1 MIKNIIILLGLPGSG
16 KGTQGEFISKE
27 LAIPHISTG
36 DILRKMVNEGCK
48 DSELLATYMKE
59 GKLIPDN
66 LVNKLVKNF
75 ILSDTCKHGCVLDGY
90 PRNLRQAEYFIENI
104 DANIS
109 TIFFDVSDD
118 IATKRILGRVACAS
132 CNKVYNKYF
141 DKPKKQDVCDKCG
154 SKEFISRSD
163 DDKDTILLRLE
174 EYKNNTLP
182 MVEYYKKHGKFFTVP
197 AGESIK
203 KVTEEVAS
211 IIKKI

>member
-36 DILRKMVNEGCK
+36 DILRKMIQEGSK
-48 DSELLATYMKE
+48 DSDLLASYMKE

-66 LVNKLVKNF
+66 LVNKLVKSF
-75 ILSDTCKHGCVLDGY
+75 ILSDICKYGCVLDGY
-90 PRNLRQAEYFIENI
+90 PRTLRQAEYFIENI

-109 TIFFDVSDD
+109 TIFFDVSDEVA
-118 IATKRILGRVACAS
+118 IKRILGRIACAS
-132 CNKVYNKYF
+132 CNKTYNKYF
-141 DKPKKQDVCDKCG
+141 DKPKKQGICDKCG
-154 SKEFISRSD
+154 SKEFVARSD
-163 DDKDTILLRLE
+163 DDKDTVLLRLE
-174 EYKNNTLP
+174 EYKKNTLP
-182 MVEYYKKHGKFFTVP
+182 MIEYYKKHVKFFTVP

-203 KVTEEVAS
+203 KITEEVAS

>member
-36 DILRKMVNEGCK
+36 DILRKMTHEGGK
-48 DSELLATYMKE
+48 DADLIAEYMNE

-66 LVNKLVKNF
+66 LVNKLVKRF
-75 ILSDTCKHGCVLDGY
+75 ILSDMCKDGCVLDGY
-90 PRNLRQAEYFIENI
+90 PRTLRQAEYFIENI

-109 TIFFDVSDD
+109 TIFFDISDD
-118 IATKRILGRVACAS
+118 IAIKRILGRVACAS
-132 CNKVYNKYF
+132 CNKVYNEYF
-141 DKPKKQDVCDKCG
+141 DKPKKQGVCDKCG
-154 SKEFISRSD
+154 SKEFVARSD

-174 EYKNNTLP
+174 EYKSNTLP
-182 MVEYYKKHGKFFTVP
+182 MIEYYKKQGHFFTVP